1 MKTLSIFLDDA
12 LKYDKEYFDKL
23 DIIHETE
30 ELDKTYTSNVVCNKI
45 IQQIKELNVER
56 DKKIKADM
64 EKMTSEEK
72 EKMLTYVHN
81 QTISIYTAIKT
92 LNEEMNDI
100 NKQLENRY
108 LIKTRVKNIFYPIDY
123 DQLMKQKE
131 FLTSDLQHCGIIL
144 SKLNE
149 LMFYFHAPNPIL

>member
-23 DIIHETE
+23 DAIHETE
-30 ELDKTYTSNVVCNKI
+30 ELNKTYTSNTVCNKV
-45 IQQIKELNVER
+45 IQQIRKLNDER

-72 EKMLTYVHN
+72 EKLLTYINN

-100 NKQLENRY
+100 NKQIEDRY

-123 DQLMKQKE
+123 DQLMKPKE
-131 FLTSDLQHCGIIL
+131 FLISDLQHYGRIL

-149 LMFYFHAPNPIL
+149 LTVYFHAPNSIC